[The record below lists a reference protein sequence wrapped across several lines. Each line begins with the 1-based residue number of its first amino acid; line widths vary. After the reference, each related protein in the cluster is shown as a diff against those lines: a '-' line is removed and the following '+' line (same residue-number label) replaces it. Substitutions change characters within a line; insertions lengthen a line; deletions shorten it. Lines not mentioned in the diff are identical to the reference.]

1 MPYKEFSREDC
12 VGTGKVD
19 SNIDDS
25 DLYTR
30 WLEVWDWA
38 EGVGG
43 AAKPQTASLSTKA
56 ESLIQN

>member
-1 MPYKEFSREDC
+1 MIPISILGGWRF
-12 VGTGKVD
+12 GTV
-19 SNIDDS
+19 
-25 DLYTR
+25 
-30 WLEVWDWA
+30 A